1 MKRLLFYQIIFAF
14 LFFSFQ
20 SKDLNAQKA
29 TQLTP
34 IGSTL
39 GITDSDD
46 SSEEVSITSVFPQG
60 VDFGGTTYTS
70 IYVGTNGYITFG
82 QGYNSYNPVGI
93 AGFSLGFPII
103 AAQFDD
109 IDLGTSSPNHGDV
122 YYNQNTTSNYV
133 VATWVD
139 IGPYN
144 TPVGYGSETNYN
156 NFQIV
161 LRKPADYSS
170 TNRNFQ
176 IEIRYMNI
184 GWAQASIISPVWPS
198 AGWSTGN
205 QTSYA
210 ELPYSGSSNFNLN
223 ATNSNIGE
231 AGVYRWDVDGGIVLA
246 APTVNSTTS
255 ATNIT
260 GNSATSGGNISS
272 DGGASITQHGVVWST
287 STFPTLSSHPGGSY
301 TSQGAAVTGSF
312 SSSVS
317 GLSMGTTYYVRAYAT
332 NSEGTGYGPQINFTT
347 LSNSPPTVNNE
358 SYFVYARTA
367 RSVSTPTLLSND
379 SDPDGDGI
387 NITNTGT
394 HTTSLGGSVTIA
406 SNGTFSYTA
415 PTNQSAGANDSF
427 TYTVSDG
434 QVSTNGTCTINLVDA
449 IYNGTNTNIT
459 AGNWNAGYVPPLDS
473 DMDVIFQSG
482 VVTITSSMI
491 VRNLT
496 IYNAASFLCSGSAT
510 ITIHGNIGNENRV
523 GVSTSSPIIFNSG
536 FKVHD

>member
-1 MKRLLFYQIIFAF
+1 MGTLNIIKNLKKIVFM
-14 LFFSFQ
+14 
-20 SKDLNAQKA
+20 
-29 TQLTP
+29 
-34 IGSTL
+34 L
-39 GITDSDD
+39 GIAICIISSNSFGQVSLLPYSNVAATVNTCDD
-46 SSEEVSITSVFPQG
+46 CYQQVNITGVFSSGIN
-60 VDFGGTTYTS
+60 FGGT
-70 IYVGTNGYITFG
+70 IYNDMYIGSNGYVTFGHGNTGYSPLGIAGYITG
-82 QGYNSYNPVGI
+82 
-93 AGFSLGFPII
+93 PII
-103 AAQFDD
+103 AGQYDD
-109 IDLGTSSPNHGDV
+109 LDVIKGGTIYYDENAGSGYIVVTFNNVAPFSSP
-122 YYNQNTTSNYV
+122 
-133 VATWVD
+133 
-139 IGPYN
+139 
-144 TPVGYGSETNYN
+144 PVYGSGGTT
-156 NFQIV
+156 FQIV
-161 LRKPADYSS
+161 LRKLGTYSAA
-170 TNRNFQ
+170 TPDFQ
-176 IEIRYMNI
+176 IEVRYNNI
-184 GWAQASIISPVWPS
+184 GWWQSGNVGSPPT
-198 AGWSTGN
+198 AGWSTG
-205 QTSYA
+205 TGTTYG
-210 ELPYSGSSNFNLN
+210 EMPYSGSTSFGSNQTSSNVG
-223 ATNSNIGE
+223 TNGL
-231 AGVYRWDVDGGIVLA
+231 YQWDVTGGSVLS
-246 APTVNSTTS
+246 APTVNQTS
-255 ATNIT
+255 GATSIT
-260 GNSATSGGNISS
+260 GVSATSGGNISS